1 MSVAPIS
8 RRLALRHWLLV
19 GLLACVV
26 SGCTANPPPVAPPGT
41 PGTPTTPPL
50 PTPTT
55 DGGQPKRII
64 MLVNGDD
71 PFWDAMY
78 KGMEQAE
85 KDLKLA
91 DAGLRVAM
99 DKPDFT
105 EDMQIN
111 KLKQYAS
118 QTDIAAVA
126 ISPVNATNQAIA
138 EGMRELRKKGI
149 PVFCIDSDMGKDFHD
164 TRIAYLGTTNLVGGE
179 ELGKCAK
186 ALLPEGQY
194 VTFAGKADAQ
204 NVIERIGGF
213 GQGAGETFKLLA
225 SLTDEVDHSVAQ
237 QNVKTALN
245 NFPELNCL
253 VGIWAYNAHAI
264 AEVVKERGVKEK
276 TKVAVF
282 DAAQTAIEDMEAGW
296 IDAMVV
302 QNPYQMGYLGTTLM
316 KAFVE
321 KDTATIQKTYP
332 SYDAATGK
340 FAEGGDVYATKL
352 RVVVP
357 DDKSPVKAELFKP
370 ETKFF
375 YLKDFKAWLTE
386 RGLVNS

>member
-1 MSVAPIS
+1 MSLERIS
-8 RRLALRHWLLV
+8 RRLALRHWLLTSF
-19 GLLACVV
+19 LACLL
-26 SGCTANPPPVAPPGT
+26 SGCSKAPAPT
-41 PGTPTTPPL
+41 TPTTP
-50 PTPTT
+50 TT
-55 DGGQPKRII
+55 GTSGTATAPAPSTAQKKRVV

-78 KGMEQAE
+78 RGMQDAE

-91 DAGLRVAM
+91 DAGLMVAM

-105 EDMQIN
+105 EDAQIN

-126 ISPVNATNQAIA
+126 ISPVNASNQAIA

-149 PVFCIDSDMGKDFHD
+149 PVFCIDSDMGTDFKD
-164 TRIAYLGTTNLVGGE
+164 TRVAYLGTNNRVAGG

-186 ALLPEGQY
+186 GLLDKGQFA
-194 VTFAGKADAQ
+194 TFVGKDDVQ
-204 NVIERIGGF
+204 NAIERIGGF
-213 GQGAGETFKLLA
+213 KDGAGAGFELKS
-225 SLTDEVDHSVAQ
+225 SLTDQGDQNLAQ
-237 QNVKTALN
+237 ENVKTALN
-245 NFPELNCL
+245 NFPDLNCV

-264 AEVVKERGVKEK
+264 AQVIKDRGVREK
-276 TKVAVF
+276 TKVVVF
-282 DAAQTAIEDMEAGW
+282 DAAQAAIADLESGG

-302 QNPYQMGYLGTTLM
+302 QNPYQMGYLGTELM

-332 SYDAATGK
+332 SYDPATGK
-340 FAEGGDVYATKL
+340 FAAGGDVYSTEL

-357 DDKSPVKAELFKP
+357 DEKSPVKKEMFSP
-370 ETKFF
+370 GTKFF
-375 YLKDFKAWLTE
+375 YMKDFKAWLAE

>member
-1 MSVAPIS
+1 MSVAPIN
-8 RRLALRHWLLV
+8 RRVALCHWVLT
-19 GLLACVV
+19 GLLACVL
-26 SGCTANPPPVAPPGT
+26 SGCPANPPPAA
-41 PGTPTTPPL
+41 PGTPTTPT
-50 PTPTT
+50 TPTS
-55 DGGQPKRII
+55 DAGQPKRII

-149 PVFCIDSDMGKDFHD
+149 PVFCIDSDMGAEFHD

-194 VTFAGKADAQ
+194 VTFAGKADVQ
-204 NVIERIGGF
+204 NVIERVGGF
-213 GQGAGETFKLLA
+213 GTGAGGEFKLLA
-225 SLTDEVDHSVAQ
+225 SLTDEADLSVAQ

-264 AEVVKERGVKEK
+264 SEVVKERGVKD
-276 TKVAVF
+276 KVKVVVF
-282 DAAQTAIEDMEAGW
+282 DAAQTAIADMEAGG

-302 QNPYQMGYLGTTLM
+302 QNPYQMGYLGTELM
-316 KAFVE
+316 KAFLD

-332 SYDAATGK
+332 SYDPATGK
-340 FAEGGDVYATKL
+340 FASGGDVYATEL

-357 DDKSPVKAELFKP
+357 DEKSPVKAELFKP

-375 YLKDFKAWLTE
+375 YLKDFKAWLAE

>member
-164 TRIAYLGTTNLVGGE
+164 TRIAYLGTTNLVAGE

-186 ALLPEGQY
+186 ALLPEGHY

-204 NVIERIGGF
+204 NVIERVGGF
-213 GQGAGETFKLLA
+213 GQGAGEKFKLLA

-340 FAEGGDVYATKL
+340 FAEGGDVYATEL